1 MKSLFFSIA
10 LLLSANVFSNYCHS
24 FKQTKVSWVA
34 FKTPAKAGVKG
45 SLPAFSIKAKSN
57 TGIKDILKSAS
68 INIDTTKV
76 ATGNKGRDGKIAKFF
91 FSTMSGGKKI
101 DAKVKKLTNK
111 VMTLTITM
119 NGVTKDVPMSY
130 ELKGKK
136 FKAKGFID
144 VLDFGLSDELAAINK
159 ACKALHEGKTWA
171 DVEIHLE
178 SEFID
183 C

>member
-1 MKSLFFSIA
+1 M
-10 LLLSANVFSNYCHS
+10 
-24 FKQTKVSWVA
+24 KQTKVSWVA

-45 SLPAFSIKAKSN
+45 SLPSFSIKAKGKAS
-57 TGIKDILKSAS
+57 IKDILRSAT

-76 ATGNKGRDGKIAKFF
+76 ATGDKGRDGKIAKFF
-91 FSTMSGGKKI
+91 FSTMNGGKKI
-101 DAKVKKLTNK
+101 VAKVKKLTNK
-111 VMTLTITM
+111 KMLLSITM

-130 ELKGKK
+130 QIDGKK
-136 FKAKGFID
+136 LKAKGFID

-171 DVEIHLE
+171 DVELHLE
-178 SEFID
+178 SEFTD